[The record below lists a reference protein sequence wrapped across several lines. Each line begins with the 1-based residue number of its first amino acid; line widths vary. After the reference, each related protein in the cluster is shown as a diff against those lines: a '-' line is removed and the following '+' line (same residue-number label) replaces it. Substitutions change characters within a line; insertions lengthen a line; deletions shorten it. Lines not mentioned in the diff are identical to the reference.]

1 MRSSLLSLSFPYPF
15 YLIDKDTVHLLNKF
29 VYKQIKLI
37 PHPPR
42 FNQIKRSNPNNLQC
56 FLNLKNQSF
65 INQFGWGAYNDLK
78 DYKEVSALY
87 DYVYQIIKAITS
99 GNNSMESFTAR
110 RILIYGVLDPSTDDM
125 EKYLE
130 DSPIRFR
137 LFAFLYDIIFKGLE
151 LTEYR
156 KEILKHRFGYSN
168 RYEKLTCTEI
178 AERVSKCRDSVYQ
191 IEQSLDR
198 TIRDII
204 KVFRVFSP
212 FYSYRSRYLSGRETV
227 KVSPAVFDCI
237 RREEGVEEMTDVF
250 IAKVLA
256 VIYNYE
262 IDNEYSRANEDY
274 LLIYK
279 GDTKKTII
287 RFGNQ
292 EAERN

>member
-1 MRSSLLSLSFPYPF
+1 
-15 YLIDKDTVHLLNKF
+15 
-29 VYKQIKLI
+29 
-37 PHPPR
+37 
-42 FNQIKRSNPNNLQC
+42 
-56 FLNLKNQSF
+56 
-65 INQFGWGAYNDLK
+65 
-78 DYKEVSALY
+78 
-87 DYVYQIIKAITS
+87 
-99 GNNSMESFTAR
+99 
-110 RILIYGVLDPSTDDM
+110 
-125 EKYLE
+125 
-130 DSPIRFR
+130 
-137 LFAFLYDIIFKGLE
+137 
-151 LTEYR
+151 
-156 KEILKHRFGYSN
+156 
-168 RYEKLTCTEI
+168 
-178 AERVSKCRDSVYQ
+178 VSKCRDSVYQ

-279 GDTKKTII
+279 GDTKNTII
-287 RFGNQ
+287 RFGNP